1 MPFGDSNGA
10 FYEDEFHRGVEEWN
24 SFTGDS
30 GMVVSPNQVH
40 QNQQLESQ
48 DYKVMGGIEVNNST
62 STSGKNGPY
71 DTPLPSDD
79 KGFQD
84 WKAKHAPNDS
94 GVDYDLQGAY
104 LGGATPAENGHFP
117 DTWKKPNHP
126 TFSDQSKYAKDSPES
141 AGSWEGDKFIPP
153 SMIHP
158 IADRTTS
165 SPLVTIT
172 DGDIDKAMGIATA
185 FSGGGLAT
193 KWPKGYY
200 DKVPLEQ
207 RLSRS
212 STEPSHPGYRWD
224 VLDKDTGK
232 VVRKDVMT
240 ATGAR
245 RSVDNMDNKYG
256 GYKHRAEPRQIDEGS
271 YTQGELDFIKSNK
284 IDFNAE

>member
-30 GMVVSPNQVH
+30 GMVVTPNQVR
-40 QNQQLESQ
+40 QNQQLE
-48 DYKVMGGIEVNNST
+48 DIETKPATGMGIEV
-62 STSGKNGPY
+62 
-71 DTPLPSDD
+71 
-79 KGFQD
+79 
-84 WKAKHAPNDS
+84 
-94 GVDYDLQGAY
+94 
-104 LGGATPAENGHFP
+104 
-117 DTWKKPNHP
+117 
-126 TFSDQSKYAKDSPES
+126 
-141 AGSWEGDKFIPP
+141 
-153 SMIHP
+153 
-158 IADRTTS
+158 ADRTTS

-284 IDFNAE
+284 IDFNSE